1 MRELRIRTTAKRE
14 MVDLTARV
22 AEIVARSGVAEG
34 LCSVYVPHATAAVV
48 INENDDPNICTD
60 VLDALDRLV
69 PAGIWRHDRVDGNA
83 ASHIQA
89 VMLGP
94 GETIPVQDGRLL
106 LGTWQAV
113 MLVEL
118 DGPRERR
125 VLVTVLPTQD
135 YVLGR
140 GGKRE

>member
-1 MRELRIRTTAKRE
+1 MTELRVRTRSRRE

-22 AEIVARSGVAEG
+22 AEVVARAEVSEG

-48 INENDDPNICTD
+48 INENDDPNVCVD
-60 VLDALDRLV
+60 VLDALDGLV
-69 PAGIWRHDRVDGNA
+69 PAGKWRHDRVDGNA

-89 VMLGP
+89 AILGP
-94 GETIPVQDGRLL
+94 GETIPVQDGRLV

-118 DGPRERR
+118 DGPRDRR
-125 VLVTVLPTQD
+125 VLVTV
-135 YVLGR
+135 R
-140 GGKRE
+140 